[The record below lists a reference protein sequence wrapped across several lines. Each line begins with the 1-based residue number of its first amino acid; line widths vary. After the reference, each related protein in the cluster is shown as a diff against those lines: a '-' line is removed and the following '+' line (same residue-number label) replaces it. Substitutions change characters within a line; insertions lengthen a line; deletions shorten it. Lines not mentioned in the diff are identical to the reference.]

1 MGDYAA
7 VMANREGLRDPSAFS
22 NISAI
27 EDSREGQLSRY
38 HELLSVLRL
47 V

>member
-7 VMANREGLRDPSAFS
+7 VMANREGLRDPSALD
-22 NISAI
+22 NTSAN
-27 EDSREGQLSRY
+27 EDSREGQLSRFATP
-38 HELLSVLRL
+38 L